1 LSQKVARWI
10 VYLILVSTTLAV
22 NVNSFDSGMLKAPLL
37 ILLAGVLALMF
48 VSTSVYEGRLELPP
62 LRSAIPAALF
72 LLLISASIIFSEVQW
87 ASVVAAPVWIAW
99 MICFLAGTRLFH
111 RHENLAGLLRIIA
124 GLGAVVSLVGLI
136 QFFFYQDLSLD
147 FFIDTDRRIVSTL
160 TNATYLSGYVV
171 LLIPAL
177 LGFTIDDRGPRWRK
191 FSLATVLA
199 ALVII
204 LFLTST
210 RSSIV
215 AFILSMGLFVL
226 ASRITGK
233 KLIIAGSIL
242 ILLIGATA
250 VLSPRLVE
258 RVKNSFTEDPTSSL
272 ARRVVFWKAGLASFA
287 ASPLIGHGIG
297 TYEQVMLQYR
307 SADYWT
313 TRSEDLVPHAHNEFI
328 ETASDLGVAG
338 LLLFVIIVVTAIAT
352 RTKGPA
358 QKTRSRY
365 LRTGLI
371 CSVLALLMDNLAN
384 LSMRIEPIGAT
395 FWLFL
400 GILTSFGIS
409 PENRR
414 TISVPSH
421 KGIIVLAGVGLGLF
435 TFWYGGNELARIRG
449 DGHLIRGYLA
459 DHAGSANDAI
469 REYQKAVASDNHN
482 LLAHS
487 NLTVAYL
494 KSGRFE
500 DAIQS
505 TRTLQSISALYPK
518 SFLIQGI
525 ALLSLGRN
533 TEALRAFDAE
543 ERLRNHPEV
552 YFYRAQAYMALS
564 DSAHELASLEQLLLA
579 SERSRTDVGIGK
591 ISRRV
596 LDLARSEVDAR
607 KFTAIYER
615 LTLQFPADS
624 TIRQSAQELQRRM
637 TTQTRTP

>member
-1 LSQKVARWI
+1 
-10 VYLILVSTTLAV
+10 
-22 NVNSFDSGMLKAPLL
+22 
-37 ILLAGVLALMF
+37 
-48 VSTSVYEGRLELPP
+48 
-62 LRSAIPAALF
+62 
-72 LLLISASIIFSEVQW
+72 
-87 ASVVAAPVWIAW
+87 
-99 MICFLAGTRLFH
+99 
-111 RHENLAGLLRIIA
+111 
-124 GLGAVVSLVGLI
+124 
-136 QFFFYQDLSLD
+136 
-147 FFIDTDRRIVSTL
+147 
-160 TNATYLSGYVV
+160 
-171 LLIPAL
+171 
-177 LGFTIDDRGPRWRK
+177 
-191 FSLATVLA
+191 
-199 ALVII
+199 
-204 LFLTST
+204 
-210 RSSIV
+210 
-215 AFILSMGLFVL
+215 
-226 ASRITGK
+226 
-233 KLIIAGSIL
+233 
-242 ILLIGATA
+242 
-250 VLSPRLVE
+250 
-258 RVKNSFTEDPTSSL
+258 
-272 ARRVVFWKAGLASFA
+272 
-287 ASPLIGHGIG
+287 
-297 TYEQVMLQYR
+297 
-307 SADYWT
+307 
-313 TRSEDLVPHAHNEFI
+313 
-328 ETASDLGVAG
+328 
-338 LLLFVIIVVTAIAT
+338 
-352 RTKGPA
+352 
-358 QKTRSRY
+358 
-365 LRTGLI
+365 
-371 CSVLALLMDNLAN
+371 MDNLAN